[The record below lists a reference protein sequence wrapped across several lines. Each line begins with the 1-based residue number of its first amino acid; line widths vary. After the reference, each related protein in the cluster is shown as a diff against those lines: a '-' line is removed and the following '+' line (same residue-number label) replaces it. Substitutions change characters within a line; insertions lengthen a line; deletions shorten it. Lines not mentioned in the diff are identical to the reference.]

1 MGLIPGPS
9 PDLLTLHKR
18 KLSWLRYD
26 QIGCVSTTGRYIDT
40 LDPILVPGGRKA
52 VVIRTS
58 DHRTGD
64 RGASTH
70 RPGLRRLAHRRPG
83 VLREHG
89 RRFRHNG
96 PVLIRD
102 ARPSSGGCD
111 GHELN
116 DAPFTVGS
124 RFHDT
129 ASNTTIDV
137 ISQSGDDYRIT
148 IAFGVAP

>member
-1 MGLIPGPS
+1 M
-9 PDLLTLHKR
+9 TEAR
-18 KLSWLRYD
+18 
-26 QIGCVSTTGRYIDT
+26 
-40 LDPILVPGGRKA
+40 A
-52 VVIRTS
+52 
-58 DHRTGD
+58 RTGLD
-64 RGASTH
+64 SAAWPTGVPVYSVNTAAAS
-70 RPGLRRLAHRRPG
+70 G
-83 VLREHG
+83 
-89 RRFRHNG
+89 NG

-137 ISQSGDDYRIT
+137 ISRSGDDYRIT